1 MDRLNVSQ
9 LVWFLNESFTK
20 KISGKS
26 KDDIVK
32 DTLNISVEE
41 FRSKMKDFF
50 VRKGYD
56 KGFELLWRGEISR
69 GPAVLFKEIDDID
82 DIDDRDSFM
91 FNFCYYMKYFRNTPP
106 SRVEVEFSRD
116 FEDKNSFCMDL
127 EVVINN
133 RIRFFSHKVNLNSF
147 DDLDEHYLE
156 KRGLRKDGKNLYS
169 VKETELSLPLLIK
182 MQQFFA
188 KLVEKASKVKIK
200 SLNDA
205 LRNALTDKQQIDVI
219 KDFFF

>member
-41 FRSKMKDFF
+41 FQSRMKEFF
-50 VRKGYD
+50 DRKGYG
-56 KGFELLWRGEISR
+56 KGLRYATGGIEVFFYPNIHDGIFR
-69 GPAVLFKEIDDID
+69 
-82 DIDDRDSFM
+82 
-91 FNFCYYMKYFRNTPP
+91 FCYCINYERENL
-106 SRVEVEFSRD
+106 SIVEVKFSQD

-127 EVVINN
+127 GVGINN
-133 RIRFFSHKVNLNSF
+133 RIRFLGHKVDLNSF
-147 DDLDEHYLE
+147 DDLKEI
-156 KRGLRKDGKNLYS
+156 GLRKDGKNLYS

-182 MQQFFA
+182 MQQFFE

-200 SLNDA
+200 SLNDT
-205 LRNALTDKQQIDVI
+205 LKNSLNDKEKIDVV

>member
-20 KISGKS
+20 KTSGKS

-41 FRSKMKDFF
+41 FQSRMKEFF
-50 VRKGYD
+50 DRKGYG
-56 KGFELLWRGEISR
+56 KGLRYATGGIEVFFYPNIHDGIFR
-69 GPAVLFKEIDDID
+69 
-82 DIDDRDSFM
+82 
-91 FNFCYYMKYFRNTPP
+91 FCYYINYERENL
-106 SRVEVEFSRD
+106 SIVEVKFSRD

-127 EVVINN
+127 GVGINN
-133 RIRFFSHKVNLNSF
+133 RIRFLGHKVDLNSF
-147 DDLDEHYLE
+147 DDLKEI
-156 KRGLRKDGKNLYS
+156 GLRKDGKNLYS

-182 MQQFFA
+182 MQQFFE

-200 SLNDA
+200 SLNDT
-205 LRNALTDKQQIDVI
+205 LRNSLTDKEKIDVV

>member
-41 FRSKMKDFF
+41 FQSRMKEFF
-50 VRKGYD
+50 DRKGYG
-56 KGFELLWRGEISR
+56 KGLRYATGGIEVFFYPNIH
-69 GPAVLFKEIDDID
+69 DDGIF
-82 DIDDRDSFM
+82 R
-91 FNFCYYMKYFRNTPP
+91 FCYYINYESGNM
-106 SRVEVEFSRD
+106 SRVEVKFLWEN
-116 FEDKNSFCMDL
+116 KNELCMDL
-127 EVVINN
+127 EVDINN
-133 RIRFFSHKVNLNSF
+133 RIRFCGHKVDLNSF
-147 DDLDEHYLE
+147 DDLKEI
-156 KRGLRKDGKNLYS
+156 GLRKDEKNLYS

-182 MQQFFA
+182 MQQFFE

-200 SLNDA
+200 SLNDT
-205 LRNALTDKQQIDVI
+205 LKNSLNDKEKIDVV

>member
-41 FRSKMKDFF
+41 FRSQMKDFF
-50 VRKGYD
+50 DRKGYG
-56 KGFELLWRGEISR
+56 KGLRYATGGIEVFFYPNIHDGIFR
-69 GPAVLFKEIDDID
+69 
-82 DIDDRDSFM
+82 
-91 FNFCYYMKYFRNTPP
+91 FCYYINYERGNP
-106 SRVEVEFSRD
+106 SIVEVEFSQD
-116 FEDKNSFCMDL
+116 FEDKNSFCMNL
-127 EVVINN
+127 EVGINN
-133 RIRFFSHKVNLNSF
+133 RIRFLGHKVDLNSF
-147 DDLDEHYLE
+147 DDLKEI
-156 KRGLRKDGKNLYS
+156 GLRKDGKNLYS

-182 MQQFFA
+182 MQQFLE
-188 KLVEKASKVKIK
+188 KLVEKASEVHPDSLDVAFRN
-200 SLNDA
+200 SLND
-205 LRNALTDKQQIDVI
+205 KEKIDVV

>member
-41 FRSKMKDFF
+41 FRSQMKDFF
-50 VRKGYD
+50 DRKGYD
-56 KGFELLWRGEISR
+56 KGFRLLCRGAISR

-82 DIDDRDSFM
+82 DIDARDSFM

-106 SRVEVEFSRD
+106 SRVEVVFSRD
-116 FEDKNSFCMDL
+116 FEDKNAFCMNL

-133 RIRFFSHKVNLNSF
+133 RIRFCGHKVDLNSF
-147 DDLDEHYLE
+147 DDLKEI
-156 KRGLRKDGKNLYS
+156 GLRKDGENLYS

-182 MQQFFA
+182 MQQFFE

-200 SLNDA
+200 SLNDT
-205 LRNALTDKQQIDVI
+205 LRNSLTDKEKIDVV

>member
-41 FRSKMKDFF
+41 FRSQMKDFF
-50 VRKGYD
+50 DRKGYG
-56 KGFELLWRGEISR
+56 KGLRYATGGIEVFFYPNIHDGIFR
-69 GPAVLFKEIDDID
+69 
-82 DIDDRDSFM
+82 
-91 FNFCYYMKYFRNTPP
+91 FCYYINWENL
-106 SRVEVEFSRD
+106 SIVEVEFSRD
-116 FEDKNSFCMDL
+116 FEDKNSFCMEL
-127 EVVINN
+127 KVVINN
-133 RIRFFSHKVNLNSF
+133 RIRFFGHKVDLNSF
-147 DDLDEHYLE
+147 DDLKEI
-156 KRGLRKDGKNLYS
+156 GLRKDGKNLYS

-182 MQQFFA
+182 MQQFFE

-200 SLNDA
+200 SLNDT
-205 LRNALTDKQQIDVI
+205 LKNSLNDKEKIDVV

>member
-20 KISGKS
+20 KTSGKS

-41 FRSKMKDFF
+41 FQSRMKEFF
-50 VRKGYD
+50 DRKGYG
-56 KGFELLWRGEISR
+56 KGLRYATGGIEIFFYPNIHNGIFR
-69 GPAVLFKEIDDID
+69 
-82 DIDDRDSFM
+82 
-91 FNFCYYMKYFRNTPP
+91 FCYYINYERENL
-106 SRVEVEFSRD
+106 SRVEVKFLK
-116 FEDKNSFCMDL
+116 KNKNELCMDL
-127 EVVINN
+127 EVVVNN
-133 RIRFFSHKVNLNSF
+133 RIRFFSHKVDLNSF
-147 DDLDEHYLE
+147 DNLEGSDLI
-156 KRGLRKDGKNLYS
+156 KDGENLYS

-182 MQQFFA
+182 MQQFFE

-200 SLNDA
+200 SLNDT
-205 LRNALTDKQQIDVI
+205 LKNSLNDKEKIDVV

>member
-1 MDRLNVSQ
+1 MDKLNVSQ

-41 FRSKMKDFF
+41 FRSQMKDFF
-50 VRKGYD
+50 DRKGYG
-56 KGFELLWRGEISR
+56 KGLRYATGGIEVFFYPNIHDGIFR
-69 GPAVLFKEIDDID
+69 
-82 DIDDRDSFM
+82 
-91 FNFCYYMKYFRNTPP
+91 FCYYINYERENL
-106 SRVEVEFSRD
+106 SIVEVEFSRD

-127 EVVINN
+127 GVGINN
-133 RIRFFSHKVNLNSF
+133 RIRFLGHKVDLNSF
-147 DDLDEHYLE
+147 DDLKEI
-156 KRGLRKDGKNLYS
+156 GLRKDGKNLYA

-182 MQQFFA
+182 MQQFFE

-205 LRNALTDKQQIDVI
+205 LRNSLTDKEKIDVV

>member
-41 FRSKMKDFF
+41 FQSRMKEFF
-50 VRKGYD
+50 DRKGYG
-56 KGFELLWRGEISR
+56 KGLRYATGGIEVFFYPNIHNGIFR
-69 GPAVLFKEIDDID
+69 
-82 DIDDRDSFM
+82 
-91 FNFCYYMKYFRNTPP
+91 FCYYINYERENL
-106 SRVEVEFSRD
+106 SRVEVKFLW
-116 FEDKNSFCMDL
+116 KNKNELCMDL
-127 EVVINN
+127 EVVVNN
-133 RIRFFSHKVNLNSF
+133 RIRFFSHKVDLNSF
-147 DDLDEHYLE
+147 DDLEGSDLI
-156 KRGLRKDGKNLYS
+156 KDGENLYS

-182 MQQFFA
+182 MQQFLE
-188 KLVEKASKVKIK
+188 KLVEKASKVHPYSLDVAFRN
-200 SLNDA
+200 SLND
-205 LRNALTDKQQIDVI
+205 KEKIDVV